1 MRTNLGWSTVTE
13 AVHAKEAVV
22 MSASPRRSPDL
33 ELTDLIEDAAFL
45 GIMFV
50 GATLVVTILLFFVV
64 F

>member
-1 MRTNLGWSTVTE
+1 
-13 AVHAKEAVV
+13 